1 MIYDRL
7 NMQPTV
13 KTVGGVVG
21 DMQNVKTGGLDISP
35 EYQRDYIWSNEF
47 KDQLI
52 LSIILN
58 YPIGNIVINNLDH
71 PNKRNAR
78 QELVDGKQRLT
89 TIMRF
94 KEGRDADNWL
104 NEEDTWCKL
113 SKKNSEQAKEII
125 GKIIGD
131 NDPEG
136 KERMNKATRLGYNDL
151 PESISRNFDNYNI
164 SVYTMQAADPEQ
176 IRDYFKVL
184 QNQEKLKAGEI
195 INALPHSY
203 VSPYF
208 DQADG
213 DGFLRVLGCNYRRGE
228 FEKLYYS
235 MLGLWFGKMQINT
248 ADKTVINFVEN
259 LSDLTDEQRSIVREL
274 NAGINRIASLNYVV
288 PQRRTNRRTIKL
300 LLGIA
305 LERPEYFVDDN
316 TLLTH
321 VCQVCDLASKLAAFN
336 SSDSDGVRFARYFSD
351 EYTSDRGDFERRREP
366 MYRQIFSAASRGTS
380 KGDFQKAIRTMLAMF
395 TMPFD
400 EAYER
405 YTQNQDTV

>member
-71 PNKRNAR
+71 PNGRNAR

-94 KEGRDADNWL
+94 KEGRDADRWL
-104 NEEDTWCKL
+104 EDEDTWCKL
-113 SKKNSEQAKEII
+113 SKKNSERAKEII

-131 NDPEG
+131 NDHEG
-136 KERMNKATRLGYNDL
+136 IERMNKVSRLGYNDL
-151 PESISRNFDNYNI
+151 PESIGRNFDNYNI
-164 SVYTMQAADPEQ
+164 SVYTMQAANAEQ

-195 INALPHSY
+195 INALPPSS

-208 DQADG
+208 KAAKVDD
-213 DGFLRVLGCNYRRGE
+213 FLHAIGCNYHRGE

-248 ADKTVINFVEN
+248 ADKTVVNFVEN
-259 LSDLTDEQRSIVREL
+259 LGDLTDDQKNTVEEL
-274 NAGINRIASLNYVV
+274 NRGINRIASLDYVV

-305 LERPEYFVDDN
+305 LERPEYFADDDAR
-316 TLLTH
+316 LTN
-321 VCQVCDLASKLAAFN
+321 VWRVCDLAGKLAAFN
-336 SSDSDGVRFARYFSD
+336 SSDSDRVRFTRYFND
-351 EYTSDRGDFERRREP
+351 EYTSNPGEFEKEREP

-400 EAYER
+400 AAHEW
-405 YTQNQDTV
+405 YTQNMDTV